1 MPNHDH
7 ASENVDPNAP
17 NASVN
22 ASGSDPL
29 SDVLRTIKLDGAL
42 FFLVDATNPWCVD
55 VPAARSFSELI
66 LPTARHVV
74 SYHIAVEGEGLASV
88 PGDPP
93 IRFSAGDIVV
103 FPHGDPYLMTSEPG
117 VEPELN
123 TDETLQF
130 FRDLAAGQ
138 LPYVIPEGGGGLPKA
153 KFICGFLGCDLYP
166 YNPLFS
172 ALPRCLHVTRPTTP
186 GRDLLD
192 NLVDLATSQS
202 QSDLPGSES
211 IRLGLSEL
219 MFVEVL
225 RRQMLSTS
233 FEKTGWLAGLR
244 DPIVCRCLADIHADP
259 ARQWTLQSLANS
271 AGTSR
276 SVLSD
281 RFAASLGQTP
291 IRYLSNWRMQLAAR
305 QLADGD
311 KKVSTIASD
320 VGFGSEAAFSRA
332 FKATMSCPPSAWRS
346 KKKNER

>member
-1 MPNHDH
+1 MSDHDR
-7 ASENVDPNAP
+7 ASEFVDPNVLSAALDA
-17 NASVN
+17 N
-22 ASGSDPL
+22 GSDPL

-42 FFLVDATNPWCVD
+42 FFLVDASDPWCVD
-55 VPAARSFSELI
+55 VPAARTFSELI

-88 PGDPP
+88 PGDRP

-103 FPHGDPYLMTSEPG
+103 FPHGDPYLMTSAPG

-130 FRDLAAGQ
+130 FRALAAGQ

-172 ALPRCLHVTRPTTP
+172 ALPRCLHVTRPPTA

-192 NLVDLATSQS
+192 NLVDLAVSQS
-202 QSDLPGSES
+202 QTDLPGARS

-225 RRQMLSTS
+225 RRQMLSRS
-233 FEKTGWLAGLR
+233 LEQTGWLAGLR
-244 DPIVCRCLADIHADP
+244 DPVVGRCLASIHADP
-259 ARQWTLQSLANS
+259 ARQWTLQALADV

-276 SVLSD
+276 SVLSE
-281 RFAASLGQTP
+281 RFTTSLGQTP

-305 QLADGD
+305 LLADGD
-311 KKVSTIASD
+311 KKVSTIACD

-332 FKATMSCPPSAWRS
+332 FKSTMGCPPSEWRS
-346 KKKNER
+346 GKKRH